1 MKIANWTVLLIM
13 MPFFVGCA
21 SSPERGSP
29 EELYQAVQAE
39 KVAAEEAMASANQ
52 EVVSSLPKWW
62 DNPPASGLAIYAR
75 GEARKSNLTLATRIA
90 TAQAKS
96 GLAEKFGLLIE
107 GFEEQYLEEV
117 DDNAASAY
125 QAGARSAFSANLK
138 GWRVFKSKT
147 LEVDGKIQVYV
158 LLEYPIAE
166 ANKFLVNELKKD
178 TSTYVEARK
187 NDAFRQMEELLS
199 KP

>member
-1 MKIANWTVLLIM
+1 MKIVNWVALLILI
-13 MPFFVGCA
+13 PLFWGCA

-39 KVAAEEAMASANQ
+39 KLAAEKAMASAN
-52 EVVSSLPKWW
+52 EDVVSSLPKWW

-90 TAQAKS
+90 TAQAKN

-117 DDNAASAY
+117 DENASSSY

-147 LEVDGKIQVYV
+147 LEVNGKIQVYV

-178 TSTYVEARK
+178 SSTYVEARK
-187 NDAFRQMEELLS
+187 SDAFRQMEELLN
-199 KP
+199 KQ

>member
-1 MKIANWTVLLIM
+1 MKIANWTVLFIISPL
-13 MPFFVGCA
+13 FVGCT

-29 EELYQAVQAE
+29 EELYQAVQAK
-39 KVAAEEAMASANQ
+39 KVAAEEAMAAAN
-52 EVVSSLPKWW
+52 EDVVSSLPKWW

-75 GEARKSNLTLATRIA
+75 GESRKSNLTLATRIA

-117 DDNAASAY
+117 DDTAASLY

-147 LEVDGKIQVYV
+147 LEVNGKIQVYV
-158 LLEYPIAE
+158 LLEYPVAE
-166 ANKFLVNELKKD
+166 ANKFLMNELKKD
-178 TSTYVEARK
+178 PTTYVEARK
-187 NDAFRQMEELLS
+187 SDAFQQMEELLS
-199 KP
+199 RQ

>member
-1 MKIANWTVLLIM
+1 MNIANWTVLLIM
-13 MPFFVGCA
+13 MPLFVGCA

-29 EELYQAVQAE
+29 EELYQAVQAK
-39 KVAAEEAMASANQ
+39 KVAAEEAMASANE

-62 DNPPASGLAIYAR
+62 DNPPASGLAVYAR

-117 DDNAASAY
+117 DDNAASSY

-187 NDAFRQMEELLS
+187 SDAFRQMEELLS

>member
-1 MKIANWTVLLIM
+1 MNIANWTVLLIM
-13 MPFFVGCA
+13 IPLFVACA

-29 EELYQAVQAE
+29 EELYQAVQAK
-39 KVAAEEAMASANQ
+39 KVAAEEAMASANE